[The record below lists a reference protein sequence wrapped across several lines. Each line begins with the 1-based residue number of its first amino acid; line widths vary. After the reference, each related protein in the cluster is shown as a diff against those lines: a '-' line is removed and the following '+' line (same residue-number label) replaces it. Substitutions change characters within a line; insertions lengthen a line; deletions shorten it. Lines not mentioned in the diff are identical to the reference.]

1 VDLSESAFLF
11 LLPTIE
17 KYKLNHKV
25 IRNRTINPSKREEQ
39 ICDFLRYLIEQGYIS
54 QLNERYV
61 ASSEFRKDNKVEKI
75 VEELL
80 EGTNIELVAVEYV
93 REKDWYLRVFID
105 KEGGIEL
112 DDCQELSG
120 RLGDI
125 LDEKDVIKGAYM
137 LEVSSPGLDRELKKE
152 KDFRREQ
159 GKKVDVSLYA
169 AVDGSKVLVGVLNG
183 YDGDNVTI
191 DEQVIPM
198 DNVAQ
203 VRLHIDF

>member
-1 VDLSESAFLF
+1 M
-11 LLPTIE
+11 
-17 KYKLNHKV
+17 
-25 IRNRTINPSKREEQ
+25 SK
-39 ICDFLRYLIEQGYIS
+39 LIE
-54 QLNERYV
+54 
-61 ASSEFRKDNKVEKI
+61 DTVEKI

-80 EGTNIELVAVEYV
+80 EDTNIELVAVEYV

-159 GKKVDVSLYA
+159 GKMVDVTLYA
-169 AVDGSKVLVGVLNG
+169 AVNGEKVLTGVLNG

>member
-1 VDLSESAFLF
+1 M
-11 LLPTIE
+11 
-17 KYKLNHKV
+17 
-25 IRNRTINPSKREEQ
+25 SK
-39 ICDFLRYLIEQGYIS
+39 LIEDI
-54 QLNERYV
+54 
-61 ASSEFRKDNKVEKI
+61 VEKI

-183 YDGDNVTI
+183 YDGDNMTI

>member
-1 VDLSESAFLF
+1 M
-11 LLPTIE
+11 
-17 KYKLNHKV
+17 
-25 IRNRTINPSKREEQ
+25 SK
-39 ICDFLRYLIEQGYIS
+39 LIE
-54 QLNERYV
+54 
-61 ASSEFRKDNKVEKI
+61 DTVEKI

-152 KDFRREQ
+152 EDFRREQ

-183 YDGDNVTI
+183 YDGDNMTI

>member
-1 VDLSESAFLF
+1 M
-11 LLPTIE
+11 
-17 KYKLNHKV
+17 
-25 IRNRTINPSKREEQ
+25 SK
-39 ICDFLRYLIEQGYIS
+39 LIE
-54 QLNERYV
+54 
-61 ASSEFRKDNKVEKI
+61 DTVEKI

-203 VRLHIDF
+203 VRLHIDI

>member
-1 VDLSESAFLF
+1 M
-11 LLPTIE
+11 
-17 KYKLNHKV
+17 
-25 IRNRTINPSKREEQ
+25 SK
-39 ICDFLRYLIEQGYIS
+39 LIE
-54 QLNERYV
+54 
-61 ASSEFRKDNKVEKI
+61 DTVEKI

-125 LDEKDVIKGAYM
+125 LDEKDFIKGAYM

>member
-1 VDLSESAFLF
+1 M
-11 LLPTIE
+11 
-17 KYKLNHKV
+17 
-25 IRNRTINPSKREEQ
+25 SK
-39 ICDFLRYLIEQGYIS
+39 LIE
-54 QLNERYV
+54 
-61 ASSEFRKDNKVEKI
+61 DTVEKI

-183 YDGDNVTI
+183 YDGDNMTI
-191 DEQVIPM
+191 DEQEIPM

>member
-1 VDLSESAFLF
+1 M
-11 LLPTIE
+11 
-17 KYKLNHKV
+17 
-25 IRNRTINPSKREEQ
+25 SK
-39 ICDFLRYLIEQGYIS
+39 LIE
-54 QLNERYV
+54 
-61 ASSEFRKDNKVEKI
+61 DTVEKI

-159 GKKVDVSLYA
+159 GKKVDVSLYV
-169 AVDGSKVLVGVLNG
+169 AVDGNKVLVGVLNG

>member
-1 VDLSESAFLF
+1 M
-11 LLPTIE
+11 
-17 KYKLNHKV
+17 
-25 IRNRTINPSKREEQ
+25 
-39 ICDFLRYLIEQGYIS
+39 
-54 QLNERYV
+54 
-61 ASSEFRKDNKVEKI
+61 EKI

-169 AVDGSKVLVGVLNG
+169 AVDGNKGLVGVLNG

-191 DEQVIPM
+191 DEQEIPM

>member
-1 VDLSESAFLF
+1 
-11 LLPTIE
+11 
-17 KYKLNHKV
+17 
-25 IRNRTINPSKREEQ
+25 
-39 ICDFLRYLIEQGYIS
+39 
-54 QLNERYV
+54 
-61 ASSEFRKDNKVEKI
+61 VEKI

-169 AVDGSKVLVGVLNG
+169 AVDGNKVLVGVLNG

>member
-1 VDLSESAFLF
+1 M
-11 LLPTIE
+11 
-17 KYKLNHKV
+17 
-25 IRNRTINPSKREEQ
+25 SK
-39 ICDFLRYLIEQGYIS
+39 LIE
-54 QLNERYV
+54 
-61 ASSEFRKDNKVEKI
+61 DNVEKI

-152 KDFRREQ
+152 KDFKREQ

>member
-1 VDLSESAFLF
+1 M
-11 LLPTIE
+11 
-17 KYKLNHKV
+17 
-25 IRNRTINPSKREEQ
+25 SK
-39 ICDFLRYLIEQGYIS
+39 LIE
-54 QLNERYV
+54 
-61 ASSEFRKDNKVEKI
+61 DTVEKI

-80 EGTNIELVAVEYV
+80 EGTNIELVTVEYV

-169 AVDGSKVLVGVLNG
+169 AEDGNKVLVGVLNG
-183 YDGDNVTI
+183 YDGDNMTI

>member
-1 VDLSESAFLF
+1 M
-11 LLPTIE
+11 
-17 KYKLNHKV
+17 
-25 IRNRTINPSKREEQ
+25 SK
-39 ICDFLRYLIEQGYIS
+39 LIE
-54 QLNERYV
+54 
-61 ASSEFRKDNKVEKI
+61 DTVEKI

-112 DDCQELSG
+112 DDFQELSG

-152 KDFRREQ
+152 KDFKREQ

>member
-1 VDLSESAFLF
+1 M
-11 LLPTIE
+11 
-17 KYKLNHKV
+17 
-25 IRNRTINPSKREEQ
+25 SK
-39 ICDFLRYLIEQGYIS
+39 LIE
-54 QLNERYV
+54 
-61 ASSEFRKDNKVEKI
+61 DNVEKI

-80 EGTNIELVAVEYV
+80 EGTNIELVAVAYV

-169 AVDGSKVLVGVLNG
+169 AVDGNKVLVGVLNG